1 MREHKVCKTR
11 RMEGLLMLLCLVG
24 AGGCGS
30 RATVSGKVTYQGRPV
45 TYGAVIFV
53 AGDGTARSAVIAPD
67 GSYKIEGLSPGA
79 VKIGVISPDPSK
91 GRSAKRHHKL
101 APSQDGT
108 AGSPGTQGAA
118 WFPLPAQFEAPSTSG
133 LNCTVG
139 AGAVDHDIQ
148 LK

>member
-1 MREHKVCKTR
+1 
-11 RMEGLLMLLCLVG
+11 MLLCLVG
-24 AGGCGS
+24 AGGCGN

-79 VKIGVISPDPSK
+79 VKIGVLSPDPSK
-91 GRSAKRHHKL
+91 GRSAKRHHKP

-108 AGSPGTQGAA
+108 QSAA
-118 WFPLPAQFEAPSTSG
+118 WFPLPTRFEAPSTSG
-133 LNCTVG
+133 LECTVG
-139 AGAVDHDIQ
+139 SGAVDHDIQ